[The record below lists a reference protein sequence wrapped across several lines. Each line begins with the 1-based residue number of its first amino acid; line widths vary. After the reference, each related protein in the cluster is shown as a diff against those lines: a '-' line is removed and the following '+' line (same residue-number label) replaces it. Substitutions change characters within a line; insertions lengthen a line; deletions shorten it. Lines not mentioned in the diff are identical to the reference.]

1 MGDGL
6 QTASGLISAGLI
18 VGRMAHSRLSA
29 LTGHC
34 DALLTEPLPSGLRT
48 TGSRLIV
55 GRGQPPLCGGMAHA
69 TADGTF
75 GSLPLPSVIP
85 SFQCPGLR
93 KHPGV
98 GRNDLLST
106 SAQNILCPLVN
117 PTFRLSPPS
126 SGIYAGVVDDD
137 LGLE

>member
-1 MGDGL
+1 
-6 QTASGLISAGLI
+6 
-18 VGRMAHSRLSA
+18 MAYAR
-29 LTGHC
+29 
-34 DALLTEPLPSGLRT
+34 
-48 TGSRLIV
+48 
-55 GRGQPPLCGGMAHA
+55 
-69 TADGTF
+69 ADGTF
-75 GSLPLPSVIP
+75 AALPFRNMIP

-106 SAQNILCPLVN
+106 SARYGSCPLVN

>member
-55 GRGQPPLCGGMAHA
+55 GRMAHA

-85 SFQCPGLR
+85 SLQSRELR
-93 KHPGV
+93 KHPLV
-98 GRNDLLST
+98 RVNDLLST